1 MPLPSTPVTAR
12 EVVKDWLRISTTA
25 DDEDLDEIV
34 ESVDEFIRGLTSVER
49 IEATLTEG
57 GMWPSRYRLGAKM
70 LAGRLLRR
78 RNSPEGVAT
87 FVGEGVAYVRR
98 VDPDVAT
105 LLRLNLPA
113 AG

>member
-1 MPLPSTPVTAR
+1 MPLPNEPVTTR
-12 EVVKDWLRISTTA
+12 DEVKSWLKIATPN
-25 DDEDLDEIV
+25 DDSDLDDIV
-34 ESVDEFIRGLTSVER
+34 GAVDEFVRGLESVAR
-49 IEATLTEG
+49 IESTLTAE
-57 GMWPSRYRLGAKM
+57 GMWPLRFTLGARM

-98 VDPDVAT
+98 VDPDVAGM
-105 LLRLNLPA
+105 LRLNLPS

>member
-1 MPLPSTPVTAR
+1 MPLPEGPVTSV
-12 EVVKDWLRISTTA
+12 EVVKEWLRIGTTN
-25 DDEDLDEIV
+25 DDDDLVDIV
-34 ESVDEFIRGLTSVER
+34 GAVDEFVRGLTSVER
-49 IEATLTEG
+49 IEPTLTAEG
-57 GMWPSRYRLGAKM
+57 VWPFRFRLGAKM

-78 RNSPEGVAT
+78 KNSPEGVAT

-98 VDPDVAT
+98 VDPDVAS

>member
-1 MPLPSTPVTAR
+1 MPLPDTPVTTR
-12 EVVKDWLRISTTA
+12 EQVKTWLRINTSA
-25 DDEDLDEIV
+25 DDADLDDICEA
-34 ESVDEFIRGLTSVER
+34 VDAFVRGLTSVER
-49 IEATLTEG
+49 IESTLTAESA
-57 GMWPSRYRLGAKM
+57 WPQRYRVGARM

-98 VDPDVAT
+98 VDPDVGT